1 MWQVNRKYRQNVTR
15 LTGIKAFFPFFF
27 AQSHRLRTVSAL
39 ETPISNHIHFP
50 SPQLNG
56 FSFQATVIH
65 SPVYIYVA
73 VILLTTKEREIRQM
87 HKRLT
92 LARRYIW
99 RLVHPIYVVKK
110 NLFFLAN
117 TIATEEKNPPN
128 KLPSSLS
135 GRSQILAN
143 SGSSVKKSQLQKSFI
158 LR

>member
-1 MWQVNRKYRQNVTR
+1 MSSKCDTFNGNQS
-15 LTGIKAFFPFFF
+15 FFSYFFFFF

-73 VILLTTKEREIRQM
+73 VILLNIKEREIRQ
-87 HKRLT
+87 T
-92 LARRYIW
+92 LNVSSPLHMEASIS
-99 RLVHPIYVVKK
+99 
-110 NLFFLAN
+110 NLCGQEEPFFLAN

-128 KLPSSLS
+128 KLPLSLS

-143 SGSSVKKSQLQKSFI
+143 SGSSVKNKSAAKIVHFTLI
-158 LR
+158 PR

>member
-1 MWQVNRKYRQNVTR
+1 MTR
-15 LTGIKAFFPFFF
+15 LTGIKAFFPIFFFFF

-73 VILLTTKEREIRQM
+73 VILLNIKEREIRQ
-87 HKRLT
+87 T
-92 LARRYIW
+92 LNVSSPLHMEASIS
-99 RLVHPIYVVKK
+99 
-110 NLFFLAN
+110 NLCGQEEPFFLAN

-128 KLPSSLS
+128 KLPLSLS

-143 SGSSVKKSQLQKSFI
+143 SGSSVKNKSAAKIVHFTLI
-158 LR
+158 PR

>member
-1 MWQVNRKYRQNVTR
+1 M
-15 LTGIKAFFPFFF
+15 
-27 AQSHRLRTVSAL
+27 SAL

-73 VILLTTKEREIRQM
+73 VILLNIKEREIRQ
-87 HKRLT
+87 T
-92 LARRYIW
+92 LNVSSPLHMEASIS
-99 RLVHPIYVVKK
+99 
-110 NLFFLAN
+110 NLCGQEEPFFLAN

-128 KLPSSLS
+128 KLPLSLS

-143 SGSSVKKSQLQKSFI
+143 SGSSVKNKSAAKIVHFTLI
-158 LR
+158 PR

>member
-1 MWQVNRKYRQNVTR
+1 MTR
-15 LTGIKAFFPFFF
+15 LTGIKAFFSYFFFF

-73 VILLTTKEREIRQM
+73 VILLNIKEREIRQ
-87 HKRLT
+87 T
-92 LARRYIW
+92 LNVSSPLHMEASIS
-99 RLVHPIYVVKK
+99 
-110 NLFFLAN
+110 NLCGQEEPFFLAN

-128 KLPSSLS
+128 KLPLSLS

-143 SGSSVKKSQLQKSFI
+143 SGSSVKNKSAAKIVHFTLI
-158 LR
+158 PR

>member
-1 MWQVNRKYRQNVTR
+1 MTR

-73 VILLTTKEREIRQM
+73 VILLIIKEREIRQTLNVSSPLHM
-87 HKRLT
+87 EASISNLCGQEEPFFFSLT
-92 LARRYIW
+92 
-99 RLVHPIYVVKK
+99 
-110 NLFFLAN
+110 
-117 TIATEEKNPPN
+117 
-128 KLPSSLS
+128 
-135 GRSQILAN
+135 Q
-143 SGSSVKKSQLQKSFI
+143 
-158 LR
+158 

>member
-1 MWQVNRKYRQNVTR
+1 MTR

-73 VILLTTKEREIRQM
+73 VILLIIKEREIRQ
-87 HKRLT
+87 T
-92 LARRYIW
+92 LNVSSPLHMEASIS
-99 RLVHPIYVVKK
+99 
-110 NLFFLAN
+110 NLCGQEEPFFLAN

-128 KLPSSLS
+128 KLPLSLS
-135 GRSQILAN
+135 GRSQSLAN
-143 SGSSVKKSQLQKSFI
+143 SGSSVKNKSAAKIVHFTLI
-158 LR
+158 PR